1 MENRSVTGR
10 FESRTTFQE
19 LHRPFGQICWGAQV
33 VVREGVGVMLHVR
46 ADESEG
52 AQYVQELKG

>member
-1 MENRSVTGR
+1 MSQDGLNREQLV
-10 FESRTTFQE
+10 QE
-19 LHRPFGQICWGAQV
+19 LHRPFSQICWGAQV